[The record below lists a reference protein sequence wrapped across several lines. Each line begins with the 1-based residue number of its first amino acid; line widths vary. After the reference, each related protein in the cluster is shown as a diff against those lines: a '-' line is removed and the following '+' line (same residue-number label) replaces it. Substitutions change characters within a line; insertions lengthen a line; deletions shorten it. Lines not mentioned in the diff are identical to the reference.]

1 MVGQDLSGW
10 TVLDAFGGSGLL
22 AFESV
27 SRGADRVT
35 VVERNGRAAAA
46 IRAAAGALGVRI
58 DLRVQDA
65 SSVLGTATWDLV
77 LLDPPYADDAAV
89 WAERASTSVRRVL
102 VVEHSKKV
110 SLPETLGHLVLDR
123 VRRHGDS
130 ALSIYRPGSLSGSN
144 EMDVVGDDLAVVEDE
159 G

>member
-1 MVGQDLSGW
+1 MVANKEVVLRITGGTLRGRVLPSKLGPGVRPTTSRVREALFSMVGQDLSGW

-65 SSVLGTATWDLV
+65 SSVLGTATWD
-77 LLDPPYADDAAV
+77 
-89 WAERASTSVRRVL
+89 SVRAAGM
-102 VVEHSKKV
+102 
-110 SLPETLGHLVLDR
+110 ETC
-123 VRRHGDS
+123 
-130 ALSIYRPGSLSGSN
+130 PGST
-144 EMDVVGDDLAVVEDE
+144 D
-159 G
+159 